1 MRRGLIACTRIRDV
15 SGASPHGD
23 DHANLVIVRYWAAV
37 RSAAGIAEEQVDART
52 LAELREEVL
61 RRHRD
66 SPRFAD
72 VLAICSTLIESV
84 PVGGR
89 DPSEVTLSPGDTV
102 ELLPPFAGG

>member
-1 MRRGLIACTRIRDV
+1 V
-15 SGASPHGD
+15 SDAAPVGD
-23 DHANLVIVRYWAAV
+23 DHANLVTVRYWAAV

-52 LAELREEVL
+52 LADLQTEIL

-66 SPRFAD
+66 RDRFAD
-72 VLAICSTLIESV
+72 VLAICSTLIGSV

-89 DPSEVTLSPGDTV
+89 EPSEVALSPGDTV